1 MTESFI
7 CIHFLLLQHEWKN
20 LLPFSTLRNL
30 LLFLPQEASMYTR
43 LEDGCPHHTYIFIYI
58 EEHHHLLPLN
68 KSPND
73 AS

>member
-1 MTESFI
+1 MNG
-7 CIHFLLLQHEWKN
+7 KN

-30 LLFLPQEASMYTR
+30 LLFLAQGASIYTS
-43 LEDGCPHHTYIFIYI
+43 LEDGCPHYIYIFIYI
-58 EEHHHLLPLN
+58 EEDHHLLPLN